1 MPKTDSR
8 VAAGHTGQMSPEC
21 GFMIKALHPR
31 SLLSLFSCPPA
42 KGGSFLL
49 KRARTEKTRARALCA
64 SKSNSEDHSS
74 ASRAF
79 YSSSTAS
86 GLGLRS
92 PASGPGPH
100 REGLCCPHPQSP
112 AGQSTNSGATLPGLK
127 SQLGQVGAVTSRDK
141 LARGAHLADGSPR
154 KKS

>member
-1 MPKTDSR
+1 MPKTDSG

-21 GFMIKALHPR
+21 GFMIKALHPG

-49 KRARTEKTRARALCA
+49 KRARTEQTRARALCV

-74 ASRAF
+74 ASRAS

-92 PASGPGPH
+92 PASDPGPH
-100 REGLCCPHPQSP
+100 GKGLPSASEPSGSEHQLRGHTAWAQVTARPGGSCDILE
-112 AGQSTNSGATLPGLK
+112 TNQPEEHS
-127 SQLGQVGAVTSRDK
+127 
-141 LARGAHLADGSPR
+141 
-154 KKS
+154 